1 MKKNRFTLP
10 HRVALLDPRKV
21 HQANPGVSLLEPGLS
36 RVRHPAGNPESGLA
50 LCPIRHILRGKG
62 AEDKPLVWLREED
75 REEIKTPPLSAR
87 ARLEAGYLLRR
98 LQRGEVLSMPESRP
112 TPAIGARCHELR
124 IPDGESTWRIFY
136 RTNPD
141 AIVLLEVLQKKT
153 RETPG
158 HVIETCRRR
167 LAEYDRLR

>member
-1 MKKNRFTLP
+1 M
-10 HRVALLDPRKV
+10 
-21 HQANPGVSLLEPGLS
+21 EW
-36 RVRHPAGNPESGLA
+36 
-50 LCPIRHILRGKG
+50 KG

-75 REEIKTPPLSAR
+75 RAEIKTPPLSAR

-98 LQRGEVLSMPESRP
+98 LQRGEVLSMPLSRP
-112 TPAIGARCHELR
+112 MPAIGARCHELR

-136 RTNPD
+136 RIDPD